1 MAISVPVD
9 IDLQI
14 KKAIEDTNEL
24 VGGINKS
31 LSGVEKQA
39 KATGIAVSGIAFIE
53 LARAAIDF
61 GKTIASV
68 FEKAIDEA
76 INSGLVTKGP
86 HIGEVSGFKTAAGW
100 VMNDREGI
108 ILNYE

>member
-1 MAISVPVD
+1 MTYEQAVNDFRSWYPIVKNGGLFAGHDWDGP
-9 IDLQI
+9 II
-14 KKAIEDTNEL
+14 K
-24 VGGINKS
+24 
-31 LSGVEKQA
+31 
-39 KATGIAVSGIAFIE
+39 
-53 LARAAIDF
+53 R
-61 GKTIASV
+61 
-68 FEKAIDEA
+68 AIDEA